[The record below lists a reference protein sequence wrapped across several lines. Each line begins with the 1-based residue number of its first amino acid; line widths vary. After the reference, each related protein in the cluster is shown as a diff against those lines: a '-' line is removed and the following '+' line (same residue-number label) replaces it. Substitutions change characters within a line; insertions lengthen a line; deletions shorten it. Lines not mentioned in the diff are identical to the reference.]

1 MHPMTLSHLQSAFA
15 GESQAHMRYLVYA
28 EKAEKDEMPQIG
40 RLFQA
45 IAWAEQIHAS
55 SHFVVMRDQ
64 FGAVQ
69 TVAGAGFG
77 LGTTAENLAVAIE
90 GEDFEVMRDQFG
102 AVQTVAGAGFGL
114 GTTAENLAVA
124 IEGED
129 FEVAEMYPVYQAA
142 AEFQEER
149 GALRSFDW
157 AWKAEQTHAALFREA
172 KAAAEAGGDLE
183 IDQVNVCSRCGHTLV
198 GDAPDRCPICNAK
211 KETYRAF

>member
-1 MHPMTLSHLQSAFA
+1 MHPMTLGHLQSAFA

-28 EKAEKDEMPQIG
+28 DKADKDELPNIG
-40 RLFQA
+40 RLFRA
-45 IAWAEQIHAS
+45 IAWAEQIHAT
-55 SHFVVMRDQ
+55 SHFMVMRDQ

-77 LGTTAENLAVAIE
+77 LGP
-90 GEDFEVMRDQFG
+90 
-102 AVQTVAGAGFGL
+102 
-114 GTTAENLAVA
+114 TAENLAVA

-157 AWKAEQTHAALFREA
+157 ACQAEQTHAALYREA

-183 IDQVNVCSRCGHTLV
+183 IDRVQVCSRCGHTLV
-198 GDAPDRCPICNAK
+198 GDAPDRCPICSAK

>member
-28 EKAEKDEMPQIG
+28 EKAAKDEMPQIG

-64 FGAVQ
+64 FGAAQ
-69 TVAGAGFG
+69 TVAS
-77 LGTTAENLAVAIE
+77 
-90 GEDFEVMRDQFG
+90 
-102 AVQTVAGAGFGL
+102 AGFGL

-129 FEVAEMYPVYQAA
+129 FEVAEMYPVYKAT

-157 AWKAEQTHAALFREA
+157 AWQAEQTHAALFREA
-172 KAAAEAGGDLE
+172 KAAAEAGGDIE

-211 KETYRAF
+211 KEAYRAF

>member
-90 GEDFEVMRDQFG
+90 GEDFEV
-102 AVQTVAGAGFGL
+102 
-114 GTTAENLAVA
+114 
-124 IEGED
+124 
-129 FEVAEMYPVYQAA
+129 AEMYPVYKAA

>member
-55 SHFVVMRDQ
+55 SHFV
-64 FGAVQ
+64 
-69 TVAGAGFG
+69 
-77 LGTTAENLAVAIE
+77 
-90 GEDFEVMRDQFG
+90 VMRDQFG

>member
-90 GEDFEVMRDQFG
+90 GEDFEV
-102 AVQTVAGAGFGL
+102 
-114 GTTAENLAVA
+114 
-124 IEGED
+124 
-129 FEVAEMYPVYQAA
+129 AEMYPVYQAA

-172 KAAAEAGGDLE
+172 KAVAEAGGDLE

>member
-90 GEDFEVMRDQFG
+90 GEDFEV
-102 AVQTVAGAGFGL
+102 
-114 GTTAENLAVA
+114 
-124 IEGED
+124 
-129 FEVAEMYPVYQAA
+129 AEMYPVYKAA

-172 KAAAEAGGDLE
+172 KAVAEAGGDLE

>member
-28 EKAEKDEMPQIG
+28 DKADKDEMPNIG
-40 RLFQA
+40 RLFRA
-45 IAWAEQIHAS
+45 IAWAEQIHAA
-55 SHFVVMRDQ
+55 SHFVVMRDR
-64 FGAVQ
+64 FGAAQ

-77 LGTTAENLAVAIE
+77 LGP
-90 GEDFEVMRDQFG
+90 
-102 AVQTVAGAGFGL
+102 TV
-114 GTTAENLAVA
+114 ENLAVA

-129 FEVAEMYPVYQAA
+129 FEVAEMYPVYKAA

-157 AWKAEQTHAALFREA
+157 AWQAEQTHAALYREA
-172 KAAAEAGGDLE
+172 KAAAEAREDFK
-183 IDQVNVCSRCGHTLV
+183 IDQVNVCSRCGHTVV

-211 KETYRAF
+211 KETYQTF